1 MKGVGSR
8 RSFEMCDKSCVGVG
22 VGTSSITLY
31 LIIHP
36 PVVSVF
42 FLSKES
48 LRRAR
53 HNSTDC
59 VFL

>member
-22 VGTSSITLY
+22 GNLIHYAVVY

-42 FLSKES
+42 F
-48 LRRAR
+48 
-53 HNSTDC
+53 
-59 VFL
+59 